1 MGGLE
6 IIIFLIGMPGAGKST
21 FGKKFSK
28 LIKYDFIDT
37 DFEIEKMEGNSVK
50 HIFKE
55 KGETYFR
62 KLENALLKDI
72 TKLDK
77 KVVAT
82 GGGLPIFLNNMDIL
96 NKEGITIFLD
106 VPLEELLRRN
116 EKNNDRPL
124 LNKENKRDKLNR
136 MYDDRINVYNKC
148 KIKVENY
155 NVSDF
160 KLSYKILEEIRN
172 KYHYIICKW
181 P

>member
-1 MGGLE
+1 MEGLE

-37 DFEIEKMEGNSVK
+37 DFEIEKREKDSIK
-50 HIFKE
+50 YIFKE
-55 KGETYFR
+55 KGESYFR
-62 KLENALLKDI
+62 KLENDLLKDI
-72 TKLDK
+72 IKLDK

-82 GGGLPIFLNNMDIL
+82 GGGLPIFFNNMDIL

-106 VPLEELLRRN
+106 VPLEELLKRN

-124 LNKENKRDKLNR
+124 LNKENKQDNLKR
-136 MYDDRINVYNKC
+136 MYDDRTNVYNKC

-155 NVSDF
+155 NISAF

-172 KYHYIICKW
+172 KYHYSICK
-181 P
+181 